1 MQASVD
7 NLQQTLVYDGIAGAL
22 TPNLSLDRFIYSPN
36 VKTIPILI
44 IFSTR
49 CSIHIN
55 VKSKTRS
62 VYINNKQV
70 YINVA
75 PWNVKL

>member
-75 PWNVKL
+75 P

>member
-22 TPNLSLDRFIYSPN
+22 TPNLALDRFIYSPN

-75 PWNVKL
+75 P